1 MRITAGII
9 LLLLFV
15 SSCTMPDTKIYSLY
29 VNTASPGR
37 TIQGDVPDK
46 SIAVLVSSPRY
57 LSQSFIAYRTSPYEL
72 EISKYSKWEASPQDM
87 FRTSAK
93 DYLSSAGIF
102 KEVRASNVAPE
113 GFYALE
119 VDLKRF
125 ERDDKG
131 PDSYGELTF
140 DYNLYSPDGVVLY
153 RGSVSKEVRLESK
166 TYLNLAKG
174 LSNLLEE
181 AVKEIAESLK
191 KNISR

>member
-9 LLLLFV
+9 ILMLFV
-15 SSCTMPDTKIYSLY
+15 SACTMPDTKIYSLY
-29 VNTASPGR
+29 VNTASHER
-37 TIQGDVPDK
+37 TMQGEMPDK

-93 DYLSSAGIF
+93 NYLSSAGIF
-102 KEVRASNVAPE
+102 KEVRASNIVPE

-131 PDSYGELTF
+131 LDSYGELSF

-153 RGSVSKEVRLESK
+153 RGSVSREVRLENK
-166 TYLNLAKG
+166 TYLDLAKG

-191 KNISR
+191 KNISK